1 MRLDP
6 PWTRPQRLEVKR
18 EAETDYSRGKNPEQ
32 RSVEELLG
40 LGVVNLDKP
49 RGPTSHEVAYM
60 VKKML
65 GLAQAGHGGTLESFG
80 EIPLSRV
87 FFR

>member
-1 MRLDP
+1 MRLEP
-6 PWTRPQRLEVKR
+6 PWKRQPELEVKR
-18 EAETDYSRGKNPEQ
+18 EAETDERYGKPPES
-32 RSVEELLG
+32 RSVEELLS

-65 GLAQAGHGGTLESFG
+65 GVGLAGHGGTLEHGG
-80 EIPLSRV
+80 EIPLSPAC
-87 FFR
+87 FL